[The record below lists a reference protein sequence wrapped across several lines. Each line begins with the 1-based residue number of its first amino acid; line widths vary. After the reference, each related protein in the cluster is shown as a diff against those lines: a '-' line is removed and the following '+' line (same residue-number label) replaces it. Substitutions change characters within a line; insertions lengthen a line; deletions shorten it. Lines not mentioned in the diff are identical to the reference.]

1 MENGNDMLEN
11 FHQSFSE
18 HLVSLESNLRSS
30 FEREKNEAYKKLK
43 EEKDV
48 ILNLCRIKLNSFWLP
63 NREWEKKL
71 IRLIE
76 SLRK

>member
-18 HLVSLESNLRSS
+18 HLVSLESNLRST

-43 EEKDV
+43 EDKDV
-48 ILNLCRIKLNSFWLP
+48 IF
-63 NREWEKKL
+63 
-71 IRLIE
+71 
-76 SLRK
+76 